1 MTAILACVVDET
13 CGYGEPETVEVEGI
27 CPVCKTKCGLPHDI
41 VEQVARSI
49 WPTFRDFTTLDD
61 MWQEVW
67 LAYFKQ
73 RSWYDI
79 VLADDKRWLAWRA
92 LVNAALAHGRKQKAW
107 FGGYEVQDE
116 YRYSKGTLKALLPS
130 VFAGEV
136 AQDGGAS
143 IDSPKGHSGG
153 NLDTMLIDVKTAL
166 DSLTESERQTLF
178 NVYCLNQG
186 RATTH
191 THYDKA
197 QKLLRKMQNLLG
209 GPPD

>member
-1 MTAILACVVDET
+1 MTTLT
-13 CGYGEPETVEVEGI
+13 CEAEHGPAESVETVLCEV
-27 CPVCKTKCGLPHDI
+27 CHKVCGLPHEL
-41 VEQVARSI
+41 VEQVARAI
-49 WPTFRDFTTLDD
+49 WPVFHDWTTLDD

-73 RSWYDI
+73 RGWYDA
-79 VLADDKRWLAWRA
+79 VLDDDKRWLAWRA
-92 LVNAALAHGRKQKAW
+92 LVNAALAHGRRQKAW

-130 VFAGEV
+130 VFAGDV

-143 IDSPKGHSGG
+143 IDSPKGNTGG

-166 DSLTESERQTLF
+166 ETLTGKERQTLF
-178 NVYCLNQG
+178 DVYCLFQG
-186 RATTH
+186 RPTASP
-191 THYDKA
+191 HYDRA
-197 QKLLRKMQNLLG
+197 QRLLRKMQERLG